1 MLCLLIGITV
11 HAHDFE
17 VGGIYYNITSSTNK
31 TVSVTYQGSSY
42 SESIEYNGE
51 ITIPE
56 IVTYNNVEYCV
67 VAIGESAFYGCDG
80 LTGIIIPNSITSI
93 GFYAFFGCSGLASI
107 TLGNSVTSIGKSAF
121 YSCDGLTSVTIPNSV
136 TSIGYAAFAYCD
148 SLTSVTSLNPIPP
161 TCETFVFYS
170 VNVSNVIL
178 IVPNGSVPLYQSA
191 DTWKDFGYIT
201 EGAFIGV
208 EDAFV
213 EEVEAVEVARYDING
228 RLLSSPIKGV
238 NIVKMSD
245 GSVKKVVVK

>member
-80 LTGIIIPNSITSI
+80 LTGIIIPNSVTCI
-93 GFYAFFGCSGLASI
+93 GSNPFSGCI
-107 TLGNSVTSIGKSAF
+107 
-121 YSCDGLTSVTIPNSV
+121 
-136 TSIGYAAFAYCD
+136 
-148 SLTSVTSLNPIPP
+148 
-161 TCETFVFYS
+161 
-170 VNVSNVIL
+170 
-178 IVPNGSVPLYQSA
+178 
-191 DTWKDFGYIT
+191 
-201 EGAFIGV
+201 
-208 EDAFV
+208 
-213 EEVEAVEVARYDING
+213 
-228 RLLSSPIKGV
+228 
-238 NIVKMSD
+238 
-245 GSVKKVVVK
+245 